1 MLDLVFTSI
10 SDLILDVR
18 VKDGIPGSDHDS
30 IYFSLHLVIQFNP
43 ELKPKCSYNFRKTNF
58 DLFHDLLGSIPW
70 DSCFLGEDVEDAWIM
85 FKDFFF
91 TAVPTYSLKKRN
103 MKPWFSDETKRMVRK
118 KRRAYK
124 QSKRTGCSSH
134 ILKYRQ
140 LSNKVRSLTRSD
152 HQQHM
157 DEITKDILHNQKPFW
172 NYLRTFK
179 AAKTPILDLHYS
191 GKVLSNVHDKAQVRC
206 LTY

>member
-1 MLDLVFTSI
+1 
-10 SDLILDVR
+10 
-18 VKDGIPGSDHDS
+18 
-30 IYFSLHLVIQFNP
+30 
-43 ELKPKCSYNFRKTNF
+43 
-58 DLFHDLLGSIPW
+58 
-70 DSCFLGEDVEDAWIM
+70 
-85 FKDFFF
+85 
-91 TAVPTYSLKKRN
+91 

-157 DEITKDILHNQKPFW
+157 NEITKDILHNQKPFW
-172 NYLRTFK
+172 NYLKTFK
-179 AAKTPILDLHYS
+179 AAKTPIPDLHYS
-191 GKVLSNVHDKAQVRC
+191 GKVLSNVHDKVQVVN
-206 LTY
+206 TYFTSVFTNENTNLEYLKSELSLSESLPMIADISFTENDVYKALCQIERI